1 MACSPPQEREKVM
14 GVKMSCEKTLE
25 KSYPVCRSL
34 MGAEAWERAA
44 AGLRDN
50 PEAFPERIKPLTEAL
65 GLPEYLPELARL
77 EWAYNSIKGA
87 EAGIPEEVES
97 ICINPSV
104 RLLELSWRNLASLLV
119 NGKQSSLKPEKG
131 PEKGD
136 ELVLLWQ
143 DPRTGKTRAE
153 VPSREDLI
161 ALKILSE
168 GISHEDAARAG
179 GLQVGV
185 VDAAVD
191 TAVHRG
197 VVLSP
202 ETRIRRDPETFPTG
216 EITDEGF
223 LSSPVFT
230 LQWHITQSCDLH
242 CKHCYDRS
250 DRSPIGLDQALRILD
265 DLRAFCRGRFVG
277 GQVSFSGGNPLLYLH
292 FNELY
297 RAALERGLEVAI
309 IGNPASRERIEEILE
324 IRKPAF
330 YQVSLEGLREHNDA
344 IRGPG
349 HFGRTMEFLGVLRD
363 LGIYSMVM
371 LTLTR
376 DNIVEVLP
384 LAEMLR
390 DRVDSFTFNRLSMVG
405 EGANLHLPEKGAFRA
420 FLEKYMEAAGR
431 NPIIALKDNL
441 INILRLRKGMEP
453 FGGCT
458 GYGCG
463 AAFNFMAVLSDGEA
477 HACRKFPSPIGNVF
491 RQGLEEIYDSPMAR
505 RYRGGCES
513 CRKCAIRPV
522 CGGCLS
528 MAHSYGLDVFEERDP
543 FCFID
548 DDGSN

>member
-1 MACSPPQEREKVM
+1 MACSPPQDREKVM
-14 GVKMSCEKTLE
+14 GVKTSNEKTLE
-25 KSYPVCRSL
+25 MSYPVCRSL

-44 AGLRDN
+44 AGLRNN
-50 PEAFPERIKPLTEAL
+50 PEAFPERIKSLTGTL

-77 EWAYNSIKGA
+77 EWAYNSIKDS
-87 EAGIPEEVES
+87 AGDIPEEVEG

-104 RLLELSWRNLASLLV
+104 RLLELSWRNLIPLLI
-119 NGKQSSLKPEKG
+119 KEEQSSLKPEKG

-143 DPRTGKTRAE
+143 DPKTGETRAE
-153 VPSREDLI
+153 VPSGEDLI

-168 GISHEDAARAG
+168 GISPEEAARAG
-179 GLQVGV
+179 GLPVGV

-197 VVLSP
+197 IVLSP
-202 ETRIRRDPETFPTG
+202 GTRIRRDPETFPTG
-216 EITDEGF
+216 EITDESF
-223 LSSPVFT
+223 FSSSVFT

-250 DRSPIGLDQALRILD
+250 DRSPMGLDQALRILD
-265 DLRAFCRGRFVG
+265 DLRSFCRSRFVR
-277 GQVSFSGGNPLLYLH
+277 GQVSFSGGNPLLYPH

-309 IGNPASRERIEEILE
+309 IGNPAPRKRIEEILE

-330 YQVSLEGLREHNDA
+330 YQVSLEGLQEHNDA

-363 LGIYSMVM
+363 LGVYSMVM

-376 DNIVEVLP
+376 DNMDDVLP

-390 DRVDSFTFNRLSMVG
+390 DSVDSFTFNRLSMVG
-405 EGANLHLPEKGAFRA
+405 EGANLHLPEKKAFRA
-420 FLEKYMEAAGR
+420 FLDKYMEAAGR
-431 NPIIALKDNL
+431 NPIIGLKDNL
-441 INILRLRKGMEP
+441 LNILRLRKGMEP

-463 AAFNFMAVLSDGEA
+463 AAFNFLAVLSDGEA

-505 RYRGGCES
+505 RYRGGCEA
-513 CRKCAIRPV
+513 CRRCAIRPV